1 MIIMDPL
8 IMKLL
13 IQSEPDPSYP
23 YKVRYTNNYESCRFT
38 STHNCKDHS
47 GDNN

>member
-8 IMKLL
+8 DMKLL

-23 YKVRYTNNYESCRFT
+23 YNVRYTVPIT
-38 STHNCKDHS
+38 TDPVA
-47 GDNN
+47 